1 MKIEKKFFKNV
12 LVFKIDKYRDKRG
25 SFFETYNETKIK
37 KYFKKKFLYDA
48 ISTNK
53 KNVFRG
59 FHYQTKFKQSKLV
72 QVLEGKII
80 DIVVDIKKKSKTYL
94 QYRKI
99 ILSESNNRMIYI
111 PEGYAHGFYVLS
123 KKAIISYKI
132 SNKYKKKY
140 EKTIYW
146 NDNRL
151 NFNLFKRKKHKVIFS
166 KKDSEK

>member
-1 MKIEKKFFKNV
+1 MMQYLQI
-12 LVFKIDKYRDKRG
+12 
-25 SFFETYNETKIK
+25 
-37 KYFKKKFLYDA
+37 
-48 ISTNK
+48 K

-59 FHYQTKFKQSKLV
+59 FHYQAKFKQSKLV

-94 QYRKI
+94 QYKKI

-132 SNKYKKKY
+132 SNKYKK
-140 EKTIYW
+140 I
-146 NDNRL
+146 
-151 NFNLFKRKKHKVIFS
+151 
-166 KKDSEK
+166 